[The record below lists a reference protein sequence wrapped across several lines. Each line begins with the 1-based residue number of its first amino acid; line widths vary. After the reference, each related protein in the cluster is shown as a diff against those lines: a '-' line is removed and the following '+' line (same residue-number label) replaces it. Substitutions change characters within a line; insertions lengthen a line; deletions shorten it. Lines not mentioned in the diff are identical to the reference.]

1 MAQHGEQR
9 RTGRARNA
17 PGRTDGPRDDA
28 IVAAQERERE
38 TLERERNDL
47 AGAPDYQIGP
57 DDETSGR
64 ANAERSGTAR
74 RADAA
79 TGRRGEAADTLADAE
94 EAFRESRGD
103 RTPRPEP
110 DEIG

>member
-1 MAQHGEQR
+1 MAQHGEG

-17 PGRTDGPRDDA
+17 PGGTDGPRDDRV
-28 IVAAQERERE
+28 VAAQERERE

-64 ANAERSGTAR
+64 ADAERSGTAR
-74 RADAA
+74 RAEAA
-79 TGRRGEAADTLADAE
+79 TGRRGDGETLADAE

-110 DEIG
+110 DGSG